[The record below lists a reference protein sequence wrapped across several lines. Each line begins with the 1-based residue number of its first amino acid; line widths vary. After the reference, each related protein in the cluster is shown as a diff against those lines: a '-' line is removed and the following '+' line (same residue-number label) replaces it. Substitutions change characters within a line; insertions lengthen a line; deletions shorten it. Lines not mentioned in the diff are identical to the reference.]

1 MPDESELLTGGVEP
15 HLAHHGKVAYV
26 AIPARDPITSAV
38 FYEAVFGWTLDPPD
52 DKRVVWELEPWD
64 NTQVPFSDVANGIV
78 GVFTGT
84 RGASSDGVL
93 LGIYVNDIEGTL
105 REIES
110 RGCEVVEPVHL
121 EGAIRIARFRD
132 PGGNIVG
139 IWERA

>member
-1 MPDESELLTGGVEP
+1 MPDESELLTGGVES

-132 PGGNIVG
+132 PGGNVVG